1 MSNLQEV
8 SEVVMLAGEHVMTDS
23 RKVAPRFRKRHGD
36 VLRAYDRLDC
46 DEDFNRRNFASVT
59 YIDAKG
65 EMRRSIQMTKDGF
78 MLLVMGFTGREATKA
93 KVAFINAFNEMAEF
107 LSAQAN
113 GALARW
119 QVAYLEYRH
128 DQDHASR
135 CGKDLAMWRARKLV
149 HVARLEKLDP
159 QIKLPLIERAEIG
172 PHSPL

>member
-1 MSNLQEV
+1 MIDQDSK
-8 SEVVMLAGEHVMTDS
+8 VVMLSGQQVMTDS

-107 LSAQAN
+107 IQSQAS
-113 GALARW
+113 GALMRW
-119 QVAYLEYRH
+119 EVAYLEFRH

-135 CGKDLAMWRARKLV
+135 CGKDLSAWRGRKLV
-149 HVARLEKLDP
+149 HLTRLERLDP
-159 QIKLPLIERAEIG
+159 QISLPLKAA
-172 PHSPL
+172 